1 VHRHRQRVK
10 NYRSV
15 QRTENVTGWIKLKDV
30 KKNETKSNRGMID
43 MEKEVMTGNRDK
55 TETARRK

>member
-1 VHRHRQRVK
+1 VK